1 MSGSSAGRA
10 ESSNNR
16 GAMQSDAKPTFRSV
30 KTSMAHAALRSK
42 RVWVG
47 LAIAAACLFF
57 LFRETDWAALR
68 TALLQADYRWI
79 VIALPVFIAGYFVR
93 GLRWHHLLA
102 PVRRVPTRALMP
114 YLVIGFMANNVLPGR
129 AGEFIRPYLAGERLG
144 ISRSASFATVV
155 LERIFDGLTMLAI
168 FGIASAFL
176 STRVER
182 VVMDPTF
189 MIFGHS
195 GAEFY
200 RWIRLSILAA
210 TGIFA
215 GLLLAAFAAIHF
227 KEHSLALATRLAK
240 QLPGTLHTKVEDIL
254 HRFVSGLEVLRSW
267 VDLVRVFALS
277 LLAWMLEGATY
288 YLVAQGF
295 HLTPSFG
302 SILILMALVN
312 LAIMVPSSPG
322 GWGPFEVAGVGYLK
336 FLRVPEPAAIAYVLV
351 VHSIIIVPIT
361 AWGGYFMARQGL
373 SLGDIERRK
382 QAADAGAPP

>member
-1 MSGSSAGRA
+1 LSSFVSGSRKIFQ
-10 ESSNNR
+10 
-16 GAMQSDAKPTFRSV
+16 QSRRDATRCDASFRRV
-30 KTSMAHAALRSK
+30 KSSMAHPALRSK
-42 RVWVG
+42 RVWLG

-79 VIALPVFIAGYFVR
+79 VIALPIFITGYLVR
-93 GLRWHHLLA
+93 ALRWHHLLA
-102 PVRRVPTRALMP
+102 PVRRVPTRALLP

-200 RWIRLSILAA
+200 HWIRLSILAA

-227 KEHSLALATRLAK
+227 KERSLALATRLAK
-240 QLPGTLHTKVEDIL
+240 LLPGTLHTKVEDIL

-277 LLAWMLEGATY
+277 LFAWMLEGTTY

-336 FLRVPEPAAIAYVLV
+336 FLRVPEPSAIAYVLV
-351 VHSIIIVPIT
+351 IHSIIIVPIT
-361 AWGGYFMARQGL
+361 AWGGYFMAREGL
-373 SLGDIERRK
+373 SLREIERK
-382 QAADAGAPP
+382 EEDAEATT

>member
-1 MSGSSAGRA
+1 MR
-10 ESSNNR
+10 E
-16 GAMQSDAKPTFRSV
+16 SDAAPPFRSA
-30 KTSMAHAALRSK
+30 KTPMAHAALRSK
-42 RVWVG
+42 RVWIG

-68 TALLQADYRWI
+68 NALLQADYRWI
-79 VIALPVFIAGYFVR
+79 LIALPVFITGYLVR

-102 PVRRVPTRALMP
+102 PVRRVPTRALLP

-129 AGEFIRPYLAGERLG
+129 VGEFIRPYLAGERLG
-144 ISRSASFATVV
+144 ISRTASFATVV
-155 LERIFDGLTMLAI
+155 LERILDGLTMLAI

-176 STRVER
+176 STRVGR

-189 MIFGHS
+189 TIFGHS

-200 RWIRLSILAA
+200 HWIRLSILVA

-227 KEHSLALATRLAK
+227 KERSLALATRLAK
-240 QLPGTLHTKVEDIL
+240 QLPGTLHTKVEDVL

-277 LLAWMLEGATY
+277 LLAWMLEGSTY

-336 FLRVPEPAAIAYVLV
+336 FLRVPEPSAIAYVLV
-351 VHSIIIVPIT
+351 VHSIVIVPIT
-361 AWGGYFMARQGL
+361 AWGGYFMAREGL
-373 SLGDIERRK
+373 SLRAIERREE
-382 QAADAGAPP
+382 DAEATP

>member
-1 MSGSSAGRA
+1 MPSL
-10 ESSNNR
+10 
-16 GAMQSDAKPTFRSV
+16 PIRSV
-30 KTSMAHAALRSK
+30 KTSTAHAALRSK

-57 LFRETDWAALR
+57 LFRETDWTALR

-79 VIALPVFIAGYFVR
+79 LIALPIVITGYLVR
-93 GLRWHHLLA
+93 ALRWHHLLA
-102 PVRRVPTRALMP
+102 PVRRVPTRALLP

-129 AGEFIRPYLAGERLG
+129 VGEFIRPYLAGERLG
-144 ISRSASFATVV
+144 ISRTASFATVV

-189 MIFGHS
+189 VIFGHS

-200 RWIRLSILAA
+200 HWIRLSILAA

-215 GLLLAAFAAIHF
+215 GLLLTAFAAIHF
-227 KEHSLALATRLAK
+227 KERSLTLATRLAQ

-277 LLAWMLEGATY
+277 LFAWMLEGTTY

-336 FLRVPEPAAIAYVLV
+336 FLRVPEPSAIAYVLV
-351 VHSIIIVPIT
+351 VHSIVIVPIT
-361 AWGGYFMARQGL
+361 AWGGYFMAREGL
-373 SLGDIERRK
+373 SLGDIERREG
-382 QAADAGAPP
+382 DAEETP

>member
-1 MSGSSAGRA
+1 MESA
-10 ESSNNR
+10 S
-16 GAMQSDAKPTFRSV
+16 KPPAPVVTTSTARS
-30 KTSMAHAALRSK
+30 AFRSK

-57 LFRETDWAALR
+57 LFRETDWAALGA
-68 TALLQADYRWI
+68 ALVQADYRWI
-79 VIALPVFIAGYFVR
+79 VIAFPVFITGYFTR

-102 PVRRVPTRALMP
+102 PVKRVPTRALMP

-144 ISRSASFATVV
+144 ISRTASFATVV

-176 STRVER
+176 SARVER
-182 VVMDPTF
+182 VVMDPNF
-189 MIFGHS
+189 LILGHS

-200 RWIRLSILAA
+200 HWIRLSILAA
-210 TGIFA
+210 TALFA
-215 GLLLAAFAAIHF
+215 GLLIAAFAAIHF
-227 KEHSLALATRLAK
+227 KERSLALAARLAK
-240 QLPGTLHTKVEDIL
+240 PLPGALHAKVENVL

-267 VDLVRVFALS
+267 ADLARVFGLS
-277 LLAWMLEGATY
+277 LFTWLLEGSTY
-288 YLVAQGF
+288 FLVAQGF

-361 AWGGYFMARQGL
+361 AWGGYFMAREGL
-373 SLGDIERRK
+373 SLGDIERK
-382 QAADAGAPP
+382 KEAADAAAQPE